1 MKRSLLL
8 LALFFFLSA
17 NMVACTLENF
27 GEGIEPNVVETQN
40 DTSLTETTCEV
51 FSETE
56 SVFIETQVSETSA
69 IFEDTTLPAPETRI
83 PEELLNSPILK
94 FSSEMKAVKIYAEV
108 LNSGYVVIS
117 GDSQRIISGEDLID
131 DFLNR
136 TQNGERASLRIAK
149 YSEKYGSKESPN
161 IILHEIAY
169 DGEFYF
175 GMTMPYFDNPED
187 APYVLEYELWRR
199 GYKYFVGLDY
209 NIGDSLYKTYVA
221 ADDPSITYSYI
232 ESVLWG
238 PNYLEGRDSF
248 VGIVSYKIS
257 E

>member
-8 LALFFFLSA
+8 LALFFSLSV
-17 NMVACTLENF
+17 NMVACAQEIF
-27 GEGIEPNVVETQN
+27 GEGVESNVGETQN
-40 DTSLTETTCEV
+40 DIGLTETTYEV
-51 FSETE
+51 FPETE
-56 SVFIETQVSETSA
+56 SMFVETRVVEASA
-69 IFEDTTLPAPETRI
+69 VFEDTTLSAPETTI
-83 PEELLNSPILK
+83 SEELLNSPILN
-94 FSSEMKAVKIYAEV
+94 FSSEMKAVEIYEEV
-108 LNSGYVVIS
+108 LNGGYAVIS
-117 GDSQRIISGEDLID
+117 GDPQRITSGAELIEN
-131 DFLNR
+131 FINR
-136 TQNGERASLRIAK
+136 TRNGERASLRIAK

-175 GMTMPYFDNPED
+175 GMMMSYFDNPED

-221 ADDPSITYSYI
+221 SDDSSITYSYI

-238 PNYLEGRDSF
+238 PNYVEGRDSF